1 MDITKKVINKDV
13 GVATA
18 IGAGLG
24 ALAGAQNNKT
34 ASTALLGAGVGALV
48 GIFGESLL
56 KTFTG
61 DVQPEPAPLEGEII
75 PKDK

>member
-1 MDITKKVINKDV
+1 MDIAKKVINKDV

-48 GIFGESLL
+48 GVFGESLL
-56 KTFTG
+56 QAFSTEK
-61 DVQPEPAPLEGEII
+61 QLEAPALEGEII
-75 PKDK
+75 PKKK